1 MANAHPTPRPE
12 NLRPPW
18 TPGTSGNPA
27 GYSRGR
33 RISDAIESLIDEM
46 ALDRKLAATAIHMA
60 TGDKTSLKQKVQD
73 PETGEDIWVE
83 HKPNIA
89 WFKMIMERIEP
100 AEKQKVNFS
109 VLDALLDSDERERL
123 AQLDQNKAS
132 ECPEPSRSDR
142 CDCNQKAES
151 AGELFRGVP
160 ARVDSGQVALKD
172 IQTPPRAGDLVTTLA
187 VERPFCH
194 RDEQILHGLLE
205 LFNPARHALQL
216 LAFLETQLAGLF
228 TGGVRRF
235 LPTHIRIRPR
245 LGDGPRRALAGMVVV
260 ACFIL
265 FHQAIVLDHQSA
277 RDHVEVVRAAW
288 GVEREAWSVDREAWS
303 VRPEAGAFT
312 RPRMANPCPTLN
324 ATRSTLHAPRFEF
337 RSALAGSLLPVLYPV
352 LAPERPPD
360 GQGIV
365 GRGAGSVGRGA

>member
-60 TGDKTSLKQKVQD
+60 TGDKTSLKQKVKD
-73 PETGEDIWVE
+73 PETGEEIWVE
-83 HKPNIA
+83 HKPNVL
-89 WFKMIMERIEP
+89 WFKMIMQLIEP

-277 RDHVEVVRAAW
+277 RDHVAVVRAAW
-288 GVEREAWSVDREAWS
+288 GVERKAWSVDREAWS

-324 ATRSTLHAPRFEF
+324 ATRSKL
-337 RSALAGSLLPVLYPV
+337 
-352 LAPERPPD
+352 
-360 GQGIV
+360 
-365 GRGAGSVGRGA
+365 